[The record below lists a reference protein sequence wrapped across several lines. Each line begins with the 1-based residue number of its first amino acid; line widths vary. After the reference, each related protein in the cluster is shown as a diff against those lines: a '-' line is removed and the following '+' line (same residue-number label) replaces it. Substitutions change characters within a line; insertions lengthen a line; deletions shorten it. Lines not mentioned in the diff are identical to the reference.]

1 MKLSAREIRMVIH
14 ALESE
19 RKMLNM
25 SLARNNHND
34 EKLTQMFKTI
44 IPQLDNLINKF
55 NDNIVININE
65 EGGIYDLYGYI

>member
-34 EKLTQMFKTI
+34 EKMTQMFKTM
-44 IPQLDNLINKF
+44 IPKFDNLINKF

-65 EGGIYDLYGYI
+65 EE

>member
-1 MKLSAREIRMVIH
+1 MKLSAREIRIVIH

-34 EKLTQMFKTI
+34 KKMTQMFKTM
-44 IPQLDNLINKF
+44 IPQFDNLINKF

-65 EGGIYDLYGYI
+65 EE

>member
-1 MKLSAREIRMVIH
+1 MKLSAKEIRMVIH

-25 SLARNNHND
+25 SLARNNHHD
-34 EKLTQMFKTI
+34 EKMTQMFKI
-44 IPQLDNLINKF
+44 MIPKLDNLINKF

-65 EGGIYDLYGYI
+65 EE

>member
-34 EKLTQMFKTI
+34 KKMTQMFKTM
-44 IPQLDNLINKF
+44 IPQFDNLINKF

-65 EGGIYDLYGYI
+65 EE

>member
-1 MKLSAREIRMVIH
+1 MKLSAREIRIVIH

-25 SLARNNHND
+25 SLARNNYND
-34 EKLTQMFKTI
+34 EKMTQMFKTI

-55 NDNIVININE
+55 NLMWQEVSH
-65 EGGIYDLYGYI
+65 L

>member
-1 MKLSAREIRMVIH
+1 MKLSAREIHMVIH

-19 RKMLNM
+19 RKMLKM
-25 SLARNNHND
+25 SLTRNNYDD
-34 EKLTQMFKTI
+34 EKMAQMFKTI

-65 EGGIYDLYGYI
+65 EE

>member
-1 MKLSAREIRMVIH
+1 MYIKELRNLKLSAREIRMVIH

-34 EKLTQMFKTI
+34 EKMAQMFKTI

-55 NDNIVININE
+55 NDNIVIHINE
-65 EGGIYDLYGYI
+65 EE

>member
-1 MKLSAREIRMVIH
+1 MKLSAREIRIVIH

-19 RKMLNM
+19 RKMFNM

-34 EKLTQMFKTI
+34 EKMAQMFKTM

-65 EGGIYDLYGYI
+65 EE

>member
-1 MKLSAREIRMVIH
+1 MVIH

-34 EKLTQMFKTI
+34 EKMTQMFKI
-44 IPQLDNLINKF
+44 MIPKLDNLINKF

-65 EGGIYDLYGYI
+65 EE

>member
-34 EKLTQMFKTI
+34 EKMTQMFKTM
-44 IPQLDNLINKF
+44 IPQFDNLINKF

-65 EGGIYDLYGYI
+65 EK

>member
-19 RKMLNM
+19 RKMLKM
-25 SLARNNHND
+25 SLARNNYND
-34 EKLTQMFKTI
+34 EKMAQMFKTI

-55 NDNIVININE
+55 NDNIVIHINE
-65 EGGIYDLYGYI
+65 EE